1 MQKDF
6 SAEVASDAKKVPR
19 RIAFIKARTAAR
31 VKESDEEMAMTFPS
45 LVVKEI
51 IAFEI
56 MVIVLTLVSLFVD
69 APLEWIA
76 NAEHTPNPAKAPW
89 YFLGLQ
95 ELLHYFPPVVGGV
108 ILPMLAVVVTVG
120 SLLSFILLLFEVY
133 VMLVPTLV
141 IIGCMLMPYISRK
154 ETGSIGWLGSRSLS
168 GGRLTRFLPF
178 AVF

>member
-108 ILPMLAVVVTVG
+108 AARRRPR
-120 SLLSFILLLFEVY
+120 
-133 VMLVPTLV
+133 P
-141 IIGCMLMPYISRK
+141 
-154 ETGSIGWLGSRSLS
+154 
-168 GGRLTRFLPF
+168 
-178 AVF
+178 